1 MKVGDVIKLQSG
13 TVKHWGLKS
22 EVAILLEKLPRSD
35 GLEYDWLVMAD
46 GRCLEL
52 GRQLEQ
58 SSEVINEDR

>member
-1 MKVGDVIKLQSG
+1 MKVGDIIKLQSG

-46 GRCLEL
+46 GRCIEL

>member
-1 MKVGDVIKLQSG
+1 MKVGDIIKLQSG

-46 GRCLEL
+46 GRCIEL

-58 SSEVINEDR
+58 SSEVINENR

>member
-35 GLEYDWLVMAD
+35 SLEYDWLVMAD
-46 GRCLEL
+46 GRCIEL

-58 SSEVINEDR
+58 SSEVINESR